1 MIFITLKTIEDAK
14 KLAKICEKY
23 EQEMNVDV
31 ITSRYI
37 LDGASLFC
45 LMSILGKVVELRP
58 DTDDYLL
65 KTYFLRDIEK
75 IGGYEVRLD
84 E

>member
-14 KLAKICEKY
+14 KLVRICERY
-23 EQEMNVDV
+23 EEEMNVDV

-37 LDGASLFC
+37 LDGASLLC
-45 LMSILGKVVELRP
+45 LMSVLGKVVELRP
-58 DTDDYLL
+58 DTNDYLL
-65 KTYFLRDIEK
+65 KTCFLRDVEK